1 MNNVAETTVNPMDLT
16 QLLLNIIKDN
26 GWILIGVILFIVF
39 CVVSL
44 NKIVAQLFNFLYN
57 RIFKDSEYI
66 EFGKLKIKNRNK
78 QQQKITPRFIDQ
90 KSFVNMIDI
99 LLSNEIESIISKTI
113 EITNAIH
120 VLETNFNNSLM
131 NIFRTNFA
139 AIRNIYH
146 RELIQYICDKTKF
159 TIDRVHTT
167 REYFFIDELL
177 NDTERSW
184 LETSQ
189 DIAARNGVV
198 DIAQNPSKARTY
210 IEELEDC
217 ITRSIN
223 MRRLECTVLTMDDL
237 TTIIDEVSRTVYPDL
252 EQMFIRIGNL
262 KRIMLEKRAEKMN
275 KINTDIKGSVSQVI
289 NDVETKFI
297 DAGNQAVIQQ
307 TTENSSN

>member
-1 MNNVAETTVNPMDLT
+1 MNNVAETTVNSIDLT

-26 GWILIGVILFIVF
+26 GWVLIGIIVLIVI

-44 NKIVAQLFNFLYN
+44 NKIVMQLFNFLYN

-78 QQQKITPRFIDQ
+78 QQQKSTPRLIDQ
-90 KSFVNMIDI
+90 KTFVNMIDI
-99 LLSNEIESIISKTI
+99 LLSNEIESIINKTI

-131 NIFRTNFA
+131 NIFKTNFA
-139 AIRNIYH
+139 AIRNVYH

-177 NDTERSW
+177 NETERSW

-189 DIAARNGVV
+189 DIAARNGFV

-289 NDVETKFI
+289 NDIETKFI
-297 DAGNQAVIQQ
+297 DPGNQTMIQQ